1 MRQLFTRGR
10 LACLLVFAIILID
23 QIIKIEVKTNM
34 HLHESIHITDWFQ
47 LVFIEN
53 NGMAYGMSFIYKP
66 LLTILRVVASGFIGY
81 YIWQQVKAKA
91 RWGYIVCLSMLLAGA
106 MGNVFDCMFYGLIF
120 HASSPDYVSYFVPF
134 GQGYAPFLQGKVVDM
149 FYFPLVTFTW
159 PEWMPFCGGSEYT
172 FFSPIFNFADSSI
185 TVSFFLLLLLYHKE
199 LSTISFTKNG
209 MEHST
214 TGENAK
220 PADTSTNA
228 GTPAETTN

>member
-1 MRQLFTRGR
+1 
-10 LACLLVFAIILID
+10 
-23 QIIKIEVKTNM
+23 
-34 HLHESIHITDWFQ
+34 
-47 LVFIEN
+47 
-53 NGMAYGMSFIYKP
+53 
-66 LLTILRVVASGFIGY
+66 
-81 YIWQQVKAKA
+81 
-91 RWGYIVCLSMLLAGA
+91 

-209 MEHST
+209 KEHGT

-220 PADTSTNA
+220 PADTNTNA
-228 GTPAETTN
+228 GTSAETTN

>member
-1 MRQLFTRGR
+1 M
-10 LACLLVFAIILID
+10 VIAIILID

-34 HLHESIHITDWFQ
+34 RLHETIYITDWFQ

-53 NGMAYGMSFIYKP
+53 KGMAYGMSFIYKP
-66 LLTILRVVASGFIGY
+66 LLTIFRVAASVLIGY

-106 MGNVFDCMFYGLIF
+106 LGNVFDCMFYGLIF

-134 GQGYAPFLQGKVVDM
+134 GQGYASFLQGKVVDM

-159 PEWMPFCGGSEYT
+159 PDWMPFCGGSEYT

-185 TVSFFLLLLLYHKE
+185 TVSFFLLLLFYHKE
-199 LSTISFTKNG
+199 LSAISLSGKAKQKAENDDVQKEENKN
-209 MEHST
+209 
-214 TGENAK
+214 
-220 PADTSTNA
+220 ADNVSQTLNPEQPNQS
-228 GTPAETTN
+228 EQ

>member
-1 MRQLFTRGR
+1 MKKVFTRGR
-10 LACLLVFAIILID
+10 LACLLIVGILLID
-23 QIIKIEVKTNM
+23 QILKIEVKTNM

-66 LLTILRVVASGFIGY
+66 LLTIFRVVASVLIGY
-81 YIWQQVKAKA
+81 YIWQQVGKKA

-120 HASSPDYVSYFVPF
+120 HESTPDLISNFVPF

-159 PEWMPFCGGSEYT
+159 PEWIPFCGGTEYT
-172 FFSPIFNFADSSI
+172 FFSPVFNFADSSI
-185 TVSFFLLLLLYHKE
+185 TVSFVLLLLFYHKE
-199 LSTISFTKNG
+199 LATITFSPK
-209 MEHST
+209 ES
-214 TGENAK
+214 K
-220 PADTSTNA
+220 PAPEETND
-228 GTPAETTN
+228 GSPDESVQPE